1 MLSFVVATE
10 SGVHVFIT
18 SIPKVISV
26 AAFSPSLQA
35 THKFVLT
42 PLKYP
47 SAHFTLVNIV
57 LDDTV
62 QVAYAQVD
70 GAEEGAAHDV
80 YLVLGSTFVVV
91 AKILYPFA
99 NNLESVV
106 PAQETQPYF
115 DPVVILA
122 AT

>member
-1 MLSFVVATE
+1 MLSFVVAAE
-10 SGVHVFIT
+10 SGAHVFIT

-62 QVAYAQVD
+62 QVAAAQVD
-70 GAEEGAAHDV
+70 GAEEGGAHDV
-80 YLVLGSTFVVV
+80 YLVLGSTFVV

-99 NNLESVV
+99 NNLEPSVV

-115 DPVVILA
+115 GPVVILA
-122 AT
+122 

>member
-1 MLSFVVATE
+1 MAIFKSLVAGTVKPPFDEKLSYAL
-10 SGVHVFIT
+10 H
-18 SIPKVISV
+18 
-26 AAFSPSLQA
+26 A
-35 THKFVLT
+35 THKLVAVFK
-42 PLKYP
+42 KYP
-47 SAHFTLVNIV
+47 VAAVTPGALTAPLTHVTLCNIV

-80 YLVLGSTFVVV
+80 YLVLGGTFVV

-115 DPVVILA
+115 GVVILA
-122 AT
+122 